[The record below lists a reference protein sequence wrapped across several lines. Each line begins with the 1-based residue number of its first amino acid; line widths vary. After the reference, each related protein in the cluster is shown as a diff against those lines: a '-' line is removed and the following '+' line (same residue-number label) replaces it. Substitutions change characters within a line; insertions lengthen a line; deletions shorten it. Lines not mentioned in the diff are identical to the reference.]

1 MSRGPYTFKQT
12 DVVRALKAADAA
24 GREVAG
30 FKIDRAGDIV
40 VIFGKP
46 PAATAS
52 GNEWDDLISASI
64 RPQIP

>member
-30 FKIDRAGDIV
+30 FRIDRAGDIV

-46 PAATAS
+46 PATAS
-52 GNEWDDLISASI
+52 GNEWDDLISASV
-64 RPQIP
+64 RPSIP